1 MTSRPRTRSGVS
13 HRELLKSRG
22 RGKALGASP
31 RGFYSEIVN
40 PGAKDRVTVRSC
52 AVVLSTATALCLYQ
66 LSCAELV
73 EVY

>member
-1 MTSRPRTRSGVS
+1 MTSRPGTRSGVG

-40 PGAKDRVTVRSC
+40 PGAKERVTVRSC
-52 AVVLSTATALCLYQ
+52 AAVLGVMTALCLKPAR
-66 LSCAELV
+66 SCFV
-73 EVY
+73 RS